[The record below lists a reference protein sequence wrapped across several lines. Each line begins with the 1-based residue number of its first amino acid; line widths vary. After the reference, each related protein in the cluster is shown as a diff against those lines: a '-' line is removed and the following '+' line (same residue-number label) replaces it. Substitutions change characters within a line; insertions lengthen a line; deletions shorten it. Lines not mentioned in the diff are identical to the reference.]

1 MQAENS
7 RPTVLCFAGLDPSGG
22 AGLQADIEAIA
33 GCGGHALPISTCLT
47 VQNSLAAFS
56 VHAIDSEILKQ
67 QFYALIKDIKIS
79 ACKIGVIPDETTATC
94 IATLIQ
100 QLSSIPIIYDPVL
113 AASYGSQFS
122 HADTIEVIKS
132 SLLPHV
138 NVITPNIKEV
148 NTLLNETIIEAVE
161 ASKLC
166 QYGPEYVLV
175 TGADSKSEH
184 VHNTL
189 LANAGLLEN
198 YTYPRLPQQYHGS
211 GCTLSSAL
219 ACLLAQN
226 FTIKQAAKQAQDF
239 TYKSLQTAQPIGQG
253 QWVPKRIH
261 CQ

>member
-1 MQAENS
+1 MQTENS
-7 RPTVLCFAGLDPSGG
+7 RPAVLCFAGLDPSGG

-47 VQNSLAAFS
+47 VQNSVAAFS
-56 VHAIDSEILKQ
+56 VHAIDSDILKQ
-67 QFYALIKDIKIS
+67 QFYALFKDVNIS
-79 ACKIGVIPDETTATC
+79 ACKISVIPNETIAAC
-94 IATLIQ
+94 IATLVQ
-100 QLSSIPIIYDPVL
+100 QLPAMPIIYDPVF
-113 AASYGSQFS
+113 AASYGGQFS
-122 HADTIEVIKS
+122 HAKTIEVIKS
-132 SLLPHV
+132 HLLPHV
-138 NVITPNIKEV
+138 SVITPNVKEI
-148 NTLLNETIIEAVE
+148 NTLLNETTTGTVE

-166 QYGPEYVLV
+166 QYGPEYVLA
-175 TGADSKSEH
+175 TGADSKSEQ

-189 LANAGLLEN
+189 LANTGLLEN

-219 ACLLAQN
+219 ACFLAQN

-253 QWVPKRIH
+253 QWIPKRIH